1 MKQGLKAKTIL
12 PVMLILLLVMSGLAV
27 FNYFS
32 QVTLVHGEAEETL
45 KGVLNTAHGILD
57 ARMDLYQQMATLVA
71 GVPSAADAF
80 NRGDRKKLISEFSP
94 GFKILKKKFGLA
106 QFQFHKP
113 PATSFL
119 RVHQPEKYGDD
130 LSSFR
135 FTVLSVNEKRAGVRG
150 IEIGRAGIGL
160 RGVEPVFSKGSH
172 VGSVEFGGD
181 LAPAL
186 EDAKK
191 VFNTEV
197 VVLITQEAATQVWQ
211 EWQKNVKLIG
221 NYTPFY
227 STNPALTQ
235 GIVQAGM
242 LAAAKAA
249 GRSAYIDRAAAGG
262 KEYYIALSPL
272 ADYSGKEVGFLGIF
286 MDRTAVLVKIRRT
299 LTINIAVYVS
309 ILALVSAVINISLR
323 KTVINPVIALTN
335 AADDVSMGK
344 LADKIE
350 IKSNDELETLAK
362 SIDRMRISMKKLLE

>member
-1 MKQGLKAKTIL
+1 MKQGLKSKTIL
-12 PVMLILLLVMSGLAV
+12 PVLLILLLVMSGLAV

-32 QVTLVHGEAEETL
+32 QVSLVHDEAEETL
-45 KGVLNTAHGILD
+45 KGVLNTARGILG

-71 GVPSAADAF
+71 GMPSAADAF
-80 NRGDRKKLISEFSP
+80 SRGDRKKLMTEFSP

-113 PATSFL
+113 PALSFL

-135 FTVLSVNEKRAGVRG
+135 FTVLSVNEKRVGVRG

-211 EWQKNVKLIG
+211 EWQKSVKLIG

-235 GIVQAGM
+235 GIVQPGM

-272 ADYSGKEVGFLGIF
+272 ADYSGKEIGFLGIF
-286 MDRTAVLVKIRRT
+286 MDRTAVLAKIRRT
-299 LTINIAVYVS
+299 LTINIAVYAS
-309 ILALVSAVINISLR
+309 ILALVSVVINISLR
-323 KTVINPVIALTN
+323 NTVIHPVIALTN
-335 AADDVSMGK
+335 AADAVSMGK

-362 SIDRMRISMKKLLE
+362 SLDRMRISMKKLLE

>member
-57 ARMDLYQQMATLVA
+57 ARMDLYQQMATIVA
-71 GVPSAADAF
+71 GMPSAADAF
-80 NRGDRKKLISEFSP
+80 NRGDRKKLMTEFSP

-160 RGVEPVFSKGSH
+160 RGWSRSSRREATRGPWSS
-172 VGSVEFGGD
+172 
-181 LAPAL
+181 
-186 EDAKK
+186 
-191 VFNTEV
+191 
-197 VVLITQEAATQVWQ
+197 AATWRRPLRTQRRC
-211 EWQKNVKLIG
+211 
-221 NYTPFY
+221 
-227 STNPALTQ
+227 ST
-235 GIVQAGM
+235 
-242 LAAAKAA
+242 
-249 GRSAYIDRAAAGG
+249 
-262 KEYYIALSPL
+262 
-272 ADYSGKEVGFLGIF
+272 
-286 MDRTAVLVKIRRT
+286 
-299 LTINIAVYVS
+299 
-309 ILALVSAVINISLR
+309 R
-323 KTVINPVIALTN
+323 KWW
-335 AADDVSMGK
+335 
-344 LADKIE
+344 
-350 IKSNDELETLAK
+350 
-362 SIDRMRISMKKLLE
+362 R

>member
-309 ILALVSAVINISLR
+309 ILALVSVVINISLG